1 MWDRVTA
8 FVDDAMARVPVA
20 VTSKLDPAEVL
31 RRLQAAVDS
40 EWTFGGGKDVVGHVG
55 DGGFR
60 LRLRIGYRNS
70 FQTHMFGAVRA
81 EGRGTRIVARTG
93 MHPFAAVF
101 MTVWISMVGLAA
113 VMVVAGS
120 IETRPAEAEQGLIVL
135 VPVGMLALGIAL
147 VGIGRWVARNE
158 RARLIEFLERT
169 VDAKRESSVRAG

>member
-1 MWDRVTA
+1 MA

-20 VTSKLDPAEVL
+20 VTTKLDPAEVL

-55 DGGFR
+55 ERGFR

-70 FQTHMFGAVRA
+70 FQTHMFGALQA

-101 MTVWISMVGLAA
+101 MTLWISVVGLVA
-113 VMVVAGS
+113 VTAVAGS
-120 IETRPAEAEQGLIVL
+120 GEAVQGLIIL
-135 VPVGMLALGIAL
+135 VPVGMFAFGVAL

-169 VDAKRESSVRAG
+169 VEGKRVASARAG